1 MKCKAVYT
9 TVRSLLRSY
18 LILIFN
24 SGEDVNP
31 MQNCTTRGCWESA
44 HTQDSKVPR
53 QRFQMGQVTL
63 FSVYFGESYLT
74 QNIFSST
81 RQMILQNL
89 NREFT
94 QQVILGN
101 SSEMGTH
108 KMRSLFRWD
117 RSDCGWQQWLVWS
130 TDQGGCPGHPQTPKK
145 KQVLPGAHLG
155 AQTAVRGWRNRWKQ
169 HSATGKKKSI
179 NDFFMTTGAMQCIE
193 SSYFH
198 PREANYGIISQRV
211 SRNTSAWSSQRTVAE
226 LFSLLTRDIQC
237 KLFYYG
243 ITITPD

>member
-1 MKCKAVYT
+1 
-9 TVRSLLRSY
+9 
-18 LILIFN
+18 
-24 SGEDVNP
+24 
-31 MQNCTTRGCWESA
+31 MQNCTTRRCWESV

-53 QRFQMGQVTL
+53 QRFQMSQVTL

-74 QNIFSST
+74 QDIFSSA

-89 NREFT
+89 NWEIT

-108 KMRSLFRWD
+108 KMGSLFRWD
-117 RSDCGWQQWLVWS
+117 RSDCGWQQRLLWS

-145 KQVLPGAHLG
+145 QQVLPGAHLG
-155 AQTAVRGWRNRWKQ
+155 AQTAVRGWRNHWKQ
-169 HSATGKKKSI
+169 HSATGKKVNKW
-179 NDFFMTTGAMQCIE
+179 FFMTTGAMQCIE

-198 PREANYGIISQRV
+198 SREANYGI
-211 SRNTSAWSSQRTVAE
+211 SAWSSQRTVAE